1 MSSTKVVETIYG
13 KKSKYEIIKKKTV
26 FTTKFYVK
34 KDGNTV
40 SGHFKSL
47 KAAVEAAKNKY

>member
-13 KKSKYEIIKKKTV
+13 KKSKYEVIKKKTV
-26 FTTKFYVK
+26 FTAKFYVK